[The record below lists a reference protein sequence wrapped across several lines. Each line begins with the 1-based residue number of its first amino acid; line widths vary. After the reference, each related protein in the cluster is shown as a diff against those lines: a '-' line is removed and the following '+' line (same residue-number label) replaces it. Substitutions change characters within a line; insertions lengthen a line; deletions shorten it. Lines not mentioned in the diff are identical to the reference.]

1 MLVTIPIPED
11 AKCLL
16 KPGQDIEFGHPYLK
30 IGKDVATTI
39 PLSQKL
45 GVPSSKIFR
54 YMKKLVGDPIQKGE
68 IIASKKTL
76 LSEMHIKS
84 EQEGVIK
91 EINHYEGSIVV
102 VEKSDEQDTVRAFF
116 KGTVEHVKKNEFDI
130 NLSGAKDFDLKK
142 PERSFGGHFV
152 VLESDK
158 IAEMQDTVV
167 FAESM
172 TTYVLAK
179 SEAMGAVGYVTLAKV
194 DTNLPTAQLKNIED
208 AKKIASATFT
218 YCLIDSSS
226 SKLYLYK

>member
-1 MLVTIPIPED
+1 MLVTIPIPEGV
-11 AKCLL
+11 KCLL
-16 KPGQDIEFGHPYLK
+16 KPGQEVNFGTPFLK
-30 IGKDVATTI
+30 TGKDVATTI
-39 PLSQKL
+39 PLSKKL

-54 YMKKLVGDPIQKGE
+54 YMKKLVGDSIQKGE

-84 EQEGVIK
+84 ENEGVIK
-91 EINHYEGSIVV
+91 EINHYEGSIII
-102 VEKSDEQDTVRAFF
+102 VEKSEEQDAVRAFF
-116 KGTVEHVKKNEFDI
+116 KGVVEHVRKNEFDI

-142 PERSFGGHFV
+142 PEISFGGHFV

-158 IAEMQDTVV
+158 IAEMQDTVI

-179 SEAMGAVGYVTLAKV
+179 SEAMGAVGYVTLTKI
-194 DTNLPTAQLKNIED
+194 DTNLPAAQLKNIDD
-208 AKKIASATFT
+208 AKKIASLSFP
-218 YCLIDSSS
+218 YCLIDSVS